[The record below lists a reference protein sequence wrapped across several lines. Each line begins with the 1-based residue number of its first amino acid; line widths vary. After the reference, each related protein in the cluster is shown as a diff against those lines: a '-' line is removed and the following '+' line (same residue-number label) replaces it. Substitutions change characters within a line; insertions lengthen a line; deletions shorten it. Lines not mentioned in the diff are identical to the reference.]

1 MFKTIIIDGER
12 KQVFKSKIGTYGC
25 YTYYID
31 EDGDFMTTQKCRKDS
46 HCYRNHE
53 AEDFMYNRK
62 IIRIRRFKNKA

>member
-31 EDGDFMTTQKCRKDS
+31 EDGDFM
-46 HCYRNHE
+46 
-53 AEDFMYNRK
+53 YNRK
-62 IIRIRRFKNKA
+62 IIRTRRFKNKA

>member
-1 MFKTIIIDGER
+1 MFKTIIINRER

-31 EDGDFMTTQKCRKDS
+31 EDGDFITTQKCRKGR

-53 AEDFMYNRK
+53 AKYSMYNRK
-62 IIRIRRFKNKA
+62 IIRTRRFKNKA